1 MTADDVGKSGFK
13 INRDVFLTFSLN
25 PVVQAPHALSASDF
39 SQPTHLSR
47 LVMQFSLNMTFIF
60 ISLTKKRCID
70 QLKAEHQRRGMQT
83 TETHAGVGNWKRIF
97 SLVEHNGQYDQLR
110 CEL

>member
-1 MTADDVGKSGFK
+1 MEKVTADDVGKSGFK

-39 SQPTHLSR
+39 SQPTHTSSSQQGSE
-47 LVMQFSLNMTFIF
+47 VMQFSLNMTFIF

-70 QLKAEHQRRGMQT
+70 QLKAEHQKGD
-83 TETHAGVGNWKRIF
+83 ADNGNTRW
-97 SLVEHNGQYDQLR
+97 SG
-110 CEL
+110 